1 MKVWLTDRLRLREL
15 NEGDAL
21 FAFELNADPEVIRY
35 TGDDPFESIEDAG
48 EFLKNYQSYIKYGF
62 GRWGVEIRE
71 TGELIGW
78 CGLKYT
84 PELDEFDV
92 GFRFFKQFWNQGFAT
107 ESAMKC
113 LEIGFQEFAMERI
126 VGRAMTENLG
136 SIRVLQ
142 KIGLSFVSDYKFDEE
157 EGVLYAINQDEYFM
171 TNV

>member
-107 ESAMKC
+107 EAAMKC
-113 LEIGFQEFAMERI
+113 LEIGFQEFAMDRI

-142 KIGLSFVSDYKFDEE
+142 KIGLFFVSDYKFDEE

>member
-48 EFLKNYQSYIKYGF
+48 EFLKNYQSYLKYGF
-62 GRWGVEIRE
+62 GRWGVELRD

-78 CGLKYT
+78 CGLKFT
-84 PELDEFDV
+84 PELDEYDV
-92 GFRFFKQFWNQGFAT
+92 GFRFFKRFWNQGFAS
-107 ESAMKC
+107 EAALKC
-113 LEIGFQEFAMERI
+113 LDIGFREFEMEMI
-126 VGRAMTENLG
+126 IGRSMNENLG

-142 KIGLSFVSDYKFDEE
+142 KIGLSLITDYKFDEE
-157 EGVLYAINQDEYFM
+157 DGVIYGITRDQFLLMNK
-171 TNV
+171 

>member
-35 TGDDPFESIEDAG
+35 TGDEPFESIEDAS

-62 GRWGVEIRE
+62 GRWGVELGE

-107 ESAMKC
+107 EAAKKC
-113 LEIGFQEFAMERI
+113 LEIGFTEFEMERI

-142 KIGLSFVSDYKFDEE
+142 KIGLSFVCDYQFDEE
-157 EGVLYAINQDEYFM
+157 EGVLYAINKDQYFM

>member
-107 ESAMKC
+107 EAAMKC